1 MIKDLKIEEI
11 LNTPEI
17 VSINRRTAHSD
28 HRHFR
33 KIKSAENNELDFYK
47 CLNGQCRQL
56 KKI

>member
-33 KIKSAENNELDFYK
+33 KIKSA
-47 CLNGQCRQL
+47 
-56 KKI
+56 